1 MDRMDTALAFAP
13 IPATAATARIRVL
26 VTHDVP
32 LLRAGIAAGLRSH
45 ADLDVIE
52 AVQAHAVGADVVV
65 ADYDSGLAHAAGA
78 ARVLLVT
85 ERCSE
90 WEIRHAVAQGVRG
103 YLLQSCLAA
112 QLVDAVRQVA
122 AGSRCFDAH
131 VSGLIAESLVRVT
144 LTQREH
150 EVLARLVQGLCN
162 KTIARELAVSLG
174 TVKAHVRAILSKLD
188 VQSRTQAVLVAGQRG
203 LLRVPA
209 PLPAAALRAAG
220 RAGAPGRLP
229 S

>member
-1 MDRMDTALAFAP
+1 MDTALAHPPVRPAAP
-13 IPATAATARIRVL
+13 SARIRVL

-32 LLRAGIAAGLRSH
+32 LLRAGIAAGLRPH
-45 ADLDVIE
+45 ADLEVSE
-52 AVQAHAVGADVVV
+52 AAATPESGADVVV

-90 WEIRHAVAQGVRG
+90 WEVRHAVAQGVRG
-103 YLLQSCLAA
+103 YLLQSCEAA
-112 QLVDAVRQVA
+112 QLVDGVRQVA
-122 AGSRCFDAH
+122 AGSRCFDAR

-209 PLPAAALRAAG
+209 PSTAAALRG
-220 RAGAPGRLP
+220 NRAPAPSRLP